1 LAQCVLVCLADPF
14 GQGPWRQTDA
24 VDIATLIGL
33 VVAGT
38 LVISSILLGGSST
51 WFINYPSL
59 MIVIGGTMGATLI
72 HYPLA
77 EVLSVLG
84 VAKTAF
90 AHRSRRPGDII
101 PVMVEFARTARR
113 EGILSFERELFLVDD
128 PFLAR
133 GLQMAVDGMEAAAI
147 EDVLTTEIQTL
158 EERHRL
164 GAEIFH
170 TMGTFAPAMG
180 MMGTIIGLIQM
191 LSQMQDPAALGAPMA
206 VALLTTFYGTVLAYL
221 FFLPIAGKLR
231 IRSREEMTS
240 KQMALEGILAIQAG
254 DNSRVVEQKLRAFLA
269 PKALDK
275 DEVERD

>member
-1 LAQCVLVCLADPF
+1 M
-14 GQGPWRQTDA
+14 
-24 VDIATLIGL
+24 DIATFIGIL
-33 VVAGT
+33 VAGT
-38 LVISSILLGGSST
+38 LVIGSILLGGSAS

-59 MIVIGGTMGATLI
+59 MIVVGGTMGATLI
-72 HYPLA
+72 NYPLS

-101 PVMVEFARTARR
+101 PVMVEFARKARR
-113 EGILSFERELFLVDD
+113 EGILSFEKDLFLIED
-128 PFLAR
+128 PFVAR
-133 GLQMAVDGMEAAAI
+133 GLQMAVDGMEAGAI
-147 EDVLTTEIQTL
+147 ENVLTTEINTL

-170 TMGTFAPAMG
+170 TMGSFAPAMG

-191 LSQMQDPAALGAPMA
+191 LMQMQDPGALGAPMA

-221 FFLPIAGKLR
+221 FFLPISGKLR
-231 IRSREEMTS
+231 IRSAEEVLV

-254 DNSRVVEQKLRAFLA
+254 DNSRIVEQKLTAFLA
-269 PKALDK
+269 PKARSDNEA
-275 DEVERD
+275 DHGY

>member
-1 LAQCVLVCLADPF
+1 
-14 GQGPWRQTDA
+14 
-24 VDIATLIGL
+24 VDIATFIGII
-33 VVAGT
+33 VAGT
-38 LVISSILLGGSST
+38 LVIGSILLGGAAS
-51 WFINYPSL
+51 WFVNYPAL

-72 HYPLA
+72 NYPLS
-77 EVLSVLG
+77 EVFSVLG

-101 PVMVEFARTARR
+101 PLMVEFARKARR
-113 EGILSFERELFLVDD
+113 EGILSFEKELYLIDD

-133 GLQMAVDGMEAAAI
+133 GLQMAVDGMEAGAI
-147 EDVLTTEIQTL
+147 ENVLTTEIQTL

-191 LSQMQDPAALGAPMA
+191 LMQMQDPAALGAPMA

-221 FFLPIAGKLR
+221 FFLPLAGKLR
-231 IRSREEMTS
+231 VRSAEEVLV
-240 KQMALEGILAIQAG
+240 KQMSLEGILAIQAG
-254 DNSRVVEQKLRAFLA
+254 DNSRIVEQKLKAFLA
-269 PKALDK
+269 PKTHAREDS
-275 DEVERD
+275 DDAY